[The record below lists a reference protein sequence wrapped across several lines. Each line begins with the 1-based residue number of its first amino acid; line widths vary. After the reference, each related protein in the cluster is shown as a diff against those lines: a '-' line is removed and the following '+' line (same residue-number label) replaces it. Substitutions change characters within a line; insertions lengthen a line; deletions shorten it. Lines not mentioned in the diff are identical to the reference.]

1 MDPYLEM
8 RWRDVH
14 ASLMIYARD
23 QLNEQLPSDL
33 QALVEESLDV
43 AIDEQHVRTVY
54 ADVRVVEDSMQVST
68 ESGQDERGAVAV
80 AEPFV
85 VEIEDDY
92 VDEVQT
98 FRHIEIVDNTTG
110 GRLVTAIE
118 VLSPANKVGQSGREA
133 YLRKRHEYLE
143 AGVNL
148 VEIDLIRQGDFILAV
163 PPDDVPVE
171 LQPPYLFCIRRAQ
184 YPGRAELF
192 HAPLRDPLPN
202 IPVPLRPKDADVVV
216 QLQPLIDQCYRGGR
230 HDKTDYRQEPTPR
243 LSTGDADWADQL
255 LREEGRR

>member
-1 MDPYLEM
+1 MKSPFPGMDPYLEM

-14 ASLMIYARD
+14 ASLMVYGSE

-33 QALVEESLDV
+33 QALVEENV
-43 AIDEQHVRTVY
+43 GI
-54 ADVRVVEDSMQVST
+54 ADDNC
-68 ESGQDERGAVAV
+68 A
-80 AEPFV
+80 
-85 VEIEDDY
+85 
-92 VDEVQT
+92 DEVHP
-98 FRHIEIVDNTTG
+98 FRMIEVVDNNAG

-118 VLSPANKVGQSGREA
+118 VLSPATKVGQSGREA

-148 VEIDLIRQGDFILAV
+148 VEIDLIRQGEFILAV
-163 PPDDVPVE
+163 PPDDVPDE
-171 LQPPYLFCIRRAQ
+171 IQPPYLFCIRRAQ

-202 IPVPLRPKDADVVV
+202 IPVPLRPMDADVVA

-230 HDKTDYRQEPTPR
+230 HDRTDYRQEPTPR
-243 LSTGDADWADQL
+243 LSTGDAEWADQL
-255 LREEGRR
+255 LREQGRR